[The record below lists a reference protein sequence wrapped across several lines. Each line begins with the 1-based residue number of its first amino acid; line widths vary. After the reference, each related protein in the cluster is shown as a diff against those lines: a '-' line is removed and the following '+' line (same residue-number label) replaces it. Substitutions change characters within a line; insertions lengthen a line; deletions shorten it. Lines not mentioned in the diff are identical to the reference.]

1 MLEMGSS
8 GEFFPEKERLED
20 LLEQAELDGQK
31 LSELREGIMENIE
44 EAKIFM
50 QVAQRG

>member
-1 MLEMGSS
+1 MLELGSS

-20 LLEQAELDGQK
+20 LLGQAELDGQK
-31 LSELREGIMENIE
+31 LSELREGIIASIE

-50 QVAQRG
+50 QVAQKG